1 MGRAF
6 QEQDGKP
13 HRVDPDGISL
23 GLAVDVERKDG
34 TRGLVVPV
42 VKRAEAMDF
51 AAFHAAYESMVEKAR
66 TNRLVPDDFAGAT
79 MTLTNPGTIG
89 TTASVPRLMK
99 GQGSIIATGAIRDI
113 AGAKVMTITSTYDH
127 RVIQGAESGTFLR
140 RVDALL
146 QGEDG
151 FYDGVSTSLELEGRG
166 TGDEG
171 RVAAAPS
178 SSPSPSS
185 LVPR

>member
-6 QEQDGKP
+6 LEQDGKP

-51 AAFHAAYESMVEKAR
+51 AAFHAAYESRGREGPHQ
-66 TNRLVPDDFAGAT
+66 RLMPDDFAGAT

-89 TTASVPRLMK
+89 TVGLGAAADD
-99 GQGSIIATGAIRDI
+99 GSGI
-113 AGAKVMTITSTYDH
+113 DH
-127 RVIQGAESGTFLR
+127 RDR
-140 RVDALL
+140 RD
-146 QGEDG
+146 
-151 FYDGVSTSLELEGRG
+151 S
-166 TGDEG
+166 
-171 RVAAAPS
+171 
-178 SSPSPSS
+178 
-185 LVPR
+185 